1 MYFVNSKLSKE
12 VREGASYC
20 GFVLVD
26 GDSKYNAGNCR
37 RMLAD
42 WR

>member
-1 MYFVNSKLSKE
+1 MYFVNKLSKG
-12 VREGASYC
+12 VRQGVSYC

-26 GDSKYNAGNCR
+26 GDSKYIAGNCR
-37 RMLAD
+37 RMLVD